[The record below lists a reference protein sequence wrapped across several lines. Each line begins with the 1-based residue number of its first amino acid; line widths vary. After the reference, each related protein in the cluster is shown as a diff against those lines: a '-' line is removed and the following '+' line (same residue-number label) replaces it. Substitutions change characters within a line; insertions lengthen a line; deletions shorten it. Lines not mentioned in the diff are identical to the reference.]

1 MELQVGTRVGLSVSN
16 LGESGEGFF
25 HAELILGVLVGETVE
40 LGLVRLEVLDEVDK
54 MARLLELV
62 EVLSIDK
69 VAKLILNADHKLN
82 SVERVKTVVSEK
94 RVHSDGCLF
103 GGTEI
108 VAHNRKNIG
117 FDLILAGEYKGVSLR
132 GNLLLPEGHG
142 SGGLTLV
149 HTHLNRVGVKAN
161 ISEVG
166 ASSNGT
172 EDSVVAES

>member
-16 LGESGEGFF
+16 LGESGEGFL

-40 LGLVRLEVLDEVDK
+40 LSLVRFEVLDKVDK

-62 EVLSIDK
+62 EVLSIDQ
-69 VAKLILNADHKLN
+69 VAKLILNANHKLN

-94 RVHSDGCLF
+94 RVHGDRCLF

-117 FDLILAGEYKGVSLR
+117 FDLVLAGKHKGVGLR
-132 GNLLLPEGHG
+132 VNLLLPEGHG
-142 SGGLTLV
+142 SGGLALV
-149 HTHLNRVGVKAN
+149 HTHLDRVGVETN
-161 ISEVG
+161 IGEVG
-166 ASSNGT
+166 AGSNGT